1 MSAPKSSRKN
11 RYNAQQR
18 KADTRKIVGR
28 ITYNPV
34 KHKQQKVRAMR
45 RKLQEKSIN
54 PDTPALAPPQ
64 EIKFGSLN
72 VNGLNVEAAWAV
84 DKLVKERGF
93 DVIKLIKRQF

>member
-1 MSAPKSSRKN
+1 MSAPKSSRRN
-11 RYNAQQR
+11 QYNAQQR

-34 KHKQQKVRAMR
+34 KHKQQKVRALR

-54 PDTPALAPPQ
+54 PDTPALAPPK
-64 EIKFGSLN
+64 EIKFGSFN

-84 DKLVKERGF
+84 EKLVKERGF